1 MDQDLQKNECGSTAL
16 PSRNQTNCCPCVRSA
31 PLSVCRYLWPG
42 GRVVGGPVG
51 EGREPLQCDVSLV
64 ILADLHLE

>member
-1 MDQDLQKNECGSTAL
+1 MDPQPCLVETKTIVVPVSGQPPPP
-16 PSRNQTNCCPCVRSA
+16 PSP
-31 PLSVCRYLWPG
+31 SVCRYLWPG